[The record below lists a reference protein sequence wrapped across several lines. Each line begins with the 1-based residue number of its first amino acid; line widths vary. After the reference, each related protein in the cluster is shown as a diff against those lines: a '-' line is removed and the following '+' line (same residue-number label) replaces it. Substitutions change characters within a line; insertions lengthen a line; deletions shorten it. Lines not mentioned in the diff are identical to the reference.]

1 MSKSVVIADDVAE
14 IRKLLR
20 RMLSRD
26 DRFEVVAEAENG
38 REAIDRC
45 RELRPDILI
54 LDINMP
60 VLSGFEALPALREA
74 LPGGL
79 IIVFSGF
86 DALRAEPRALELGA
100 DAYVEKGTS
109 GAELIER
116 LRALIEEQ
124 TPRGS
129 PPTERVFPTD

>member
-14 IRKLLR
+14 IRKLLTR
-20 RMLSRD
+20 TLSRD
-26 DRFEVVAEAENG
+26 DLFVVVGEAGNG

-45 RELRPDILI
+45 AELRPDILI

-60 VLSGFEALPALREA
+60 VMSGFEALPALREL

-79 IIVFSGF
+79 IVVFSGF
-86 DALRAEPRALELGA
+86 DARRAKPRALELGA

-109 GAELIER
+109 GAELVER
-116 LRALIEEQ
+116 LRALIEG
-124 TPRGS
+124 RS
-129 PPTERVFPTD
+129 R